1 MMDDC
6 VAKILAAGLPRLRGR
21 LVRAGKASGSVPLV
35 IGHGV
40 SNSLSSG
47 QLIEEARAI
56 GLHDLHPFSIER
68 LCADENAADSIVWE
82 NLKFPA
88 CFFDR
93 KTGIIVVAGNAD
105 EVDAWM
111 QHFRAVD
118 PLCRNALR
126 RKDMALHGPDVG
138 AEGVVG
144 KIVAVTGAAS
154 GIGLEIVRTFD
165 AAGATVIALDVNEQ
179 GLGSLVEQMDCF
191 ALVCDVTSQ
200 MEVDR
205 SFETIAAEVG
215 GLDIL
220 VCNAGHASQAPIG
233 DVSMEDLQ
241 RSFDLNFFGHQRVAQ
256 AAVRIFRYQNI
267 GGLILFNIS
276 NQSVNLGRDF
286 GPYGLAKAAELA
298 LMKQYALD
306 HGHEGIRSNGV
317 NAGRIRTG
325 LMTDEMI
332 EARAVAR
339 GISPAEYMAGNL
351 LGVEVTS
358 SDVAKAFL
366 HLALMDKV
374 NAAVLTIDGG
384 LMATSLR

>member
-1 MMDDC
+1 MDDC
-6 VAKILAAGLPRLRGR
+6 GAKILSAALPRLRGR
-21 LVRAGKASGSVPLV
+21 LVRAAKASGSAPLV
-35 IGHGV
+35 IGYGI
-40 SNSLSSG
+40 SDSLVNDR
-47 QLIEEARAI
+47 LIEEARDI
-56 GLHDLHPFSIER
+56 GLHDFQPFSIEH
-68 LCADENAADSIVWE
+68 LCADENAVGSMDWE
-82 NLKFPA
+82 RLRFPA

-105 EVDAWM
+105 KVGALL
-111 QHFRAVD
+111 QHFHAVVPRRLRAM
-118 PLCRNALR
+118 C
-126 RKDMALHGPDVG
+126 RKDVDLSGPDVD

-165 AAGATVIALDVNEQ
+165 AAGAIVIALDINEQ
-179 GLGSLVEQMDCF
+179 GLASLVERVGCL
-191 ALVCDVTSQ
+191 ALVCDVTNQ

-220 VCNAGHASQAPIG
+220 VCNAGYAWQAPIG
-233 DVSMEDLQ
+233 DVLMDDLQ
-241 RSFDLNFFGHQRVAQ
+241 KSFDLNFFGHQRVAQ
-256 AAVRIFRYQNI
+256 AAVRIFRYQKI

-286 GPYGLAKAAELA
+286 GPYGLAKAAEFA

-306 HGHEGIRSNGV
+306 HGHEGIRTNGV

-332 EARAVAR
+332 EARAMAR
-339 GISPAEYMAGNL
+339 GISPVEYMAGNL